1 MPFLLGGLF
10 IGVLSALPIVQLCN
24 CCCLWIIGG
33 GILAAYMEGQ
43 SQPTSLTLGQ
53 GAKVG
58 LFAGIVGAIVWFMLD
73 SAVGPLQTRFMGE
86 LMRST
91 GDLPPELQDW
101 LSAVEE
107 GRERGNTVIG
117 FMLMLIFSSMIST
130 IGGMIGAAYFKK
142 DVPPAL
148 GGPIN
153 PPPLP

>member
-33 GILAAYMEGQ
+33 GVLAAYMEGQ
-43 SQPTSLTLGQ
+43 NQPTSLTMGQ

-58 LFAGIVGAIVWFMLD
+58 LFAGIIGAIVWFMLD
-73 SAVGPLQTRFMGE
+73 SALGPLQTRFMGE
-86 LMRST
+86 VMRST

-101 LSAVEE
+101 LETLEE
-107 GRERGNTVIG
+107 GRERGSNVFG
-117 FMLMLIFSSMIST
+117 FVLMLIFSSIVAT